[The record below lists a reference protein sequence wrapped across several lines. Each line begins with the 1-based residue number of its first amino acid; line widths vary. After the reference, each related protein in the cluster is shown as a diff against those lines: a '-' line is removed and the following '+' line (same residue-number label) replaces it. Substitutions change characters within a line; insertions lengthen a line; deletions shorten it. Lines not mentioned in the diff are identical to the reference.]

1 MHFDK
6 PTYTVRKT
14 KKKDIPKG
22 VYTKDPASGEIIFN
36 KEVEDNQMVVPKSG
50 HHFPISARARIAKLF
65 DEETF
70 VEVDAGVKSSDP
82 LKFIDSQPYPERLK
96 RYEKDS
102 GLPEAVVCGTG
113 KIHGIEVSVAVMDFR
128 FCGGAMGAA
137 AGEKITRAIETAI
150 ARKIPCII
158 FSASGGARMQEGI
171 YSLMQMAKTS
181 AALGRLAQAR
191 LPFIS
196 VLTHPTM
203 GGVTASFATLGD
215 VIIAE
220 PGALVGFAGARVIKD
235 TTKQTL
241 PAGFQTAEFLLK
253 HGLIDQIV
261 SRLELR
267 DRLAKILSALHT
279 RRRSAATTAGRN

>member
-6 PTYTVRKT
+6 PTYAVRKASR
-14 KKKDIPKG
+14 KKDIPKG
-22 VYTKDPASGEIIFN
+22 LYTKDPVSGDIVFN

-50 HHFPISARARIAKLF
+50 HHFPIGARARIAKLF
-65 DEETF
+65 DEGTF
-70 VEVDAGVKSSDP
+70 VEVDATVKSGDP
-82 LKFIDSQPYPERLK
+82 LNFVDSQPYPERIK
-96 RYEKDS
+96 RYEKES

-113 KIHGIEVSVAVMDFR
+113 KIHGIEVSAAVMDFR

-137 AGEKITRAIETAI
+137 AGEKITRVIETAV
-150 ARKIPCII
+150 RKKIPCLI

-181 AALGRLAQAR
+181 AALGRLAAAR

-196 VLTHPTM
+196 ILTHPTM

-220 PGALVGFAGARVIKD
+220 PGALIGFAGARVIKD

-267 DRLAKILSALHT
+267 DRLAAILTALHL
-279 RRRSAATTAGRN
+279 RKKPAARAAG

>member
-14 KKKDIPKG
+14 KRKDIPKG
-22 VYTKDPASGEIIFN
+22 VYTKDPATGDIVFN
-36 KEVEDNQMVVPKSG
+36 REVEDNQMVVPKSG
-50 HHFPISARARIAKLF
+50 HHFPIGARARLARLL
-65 DEETF
+65 DVGTF
-70 VEVDAGVKSSDP
+70 AEADATVKSSDP
-82 LKFIDSQPYPERLK
+82 LKFVDSQPYPERLK

-102 GLPEAVVCGTG
+102 GLPEAVVSGTG
-113 KIHGIEVSVAVMDFR
+113 QIHGIAVAVAVMDFK

-150 ARKIPCII
+150 ARKIPCIV

-181 AALGRLAQAR
+181 AALGRLAEAR

-215 VIIAE
+215 VILAE
-220 PGALVGFAGARVIKD
+220 PGALIGFAGARVIKD

-261 SRLELR
+261 SRLDLR
-267 DRLAKILSALHT
+267 DRLRDLLLALHV
-279 RRRSAATTAGRN
+279 RKKSAAPAAPKP

>member
-6 PTYTVRKT
+6 PTYSVRKAR
-14 KKKDIPKG
+14 KKDIPKG
-22 VYTKDPASGEIIFN
+22 LYTKDPVTGDIVFN

-50 HHFPISARARIAKLF
+50 HHFPIGARARIAKLF
-65 DEETF
+65 DAGTF
-70 VEVDAGVKSSDP
+70 VELDAEVKSSDP
-82 LKFIDSQPYPERLK
+82 LKFVDSQPYPERIK
-96 RYEKDS
+96 RYEKES

-113 KIHGIEVSVAVMDFR
+113 TILGIDVSVAVMVFR

-137 AGEKITRAIETAI
+137 AGEKITRAIELSTT
-150 ARKIPCII
+150 RRIPCII
-158 FSASGGARMQEGI
+158 FSSSGGARMQEGI

-191 LPFIS
+191 VPFIS

-220 PGALVGFAGARVIKD
+220 PGALIGFAGARVIKD

-253 HGLIDQIV
+253 HGLVDQIV
-261 SRLELR
+261 SRLDLR
-267 DRLAKILSALHT
+267 ERLHDILSALYL
-279 RRRSAATTAGRN
+279 RKKPGAASAA